1 MKRLLLLSLLGAL
14 LTGCSSV
21 EICREGDHT
30 LVDIENTGWYLF
42 NVIPLAAG
50 NPTRPNAA
58 SCRLFTATCT
68 LENNLKMLDFAM
80 RDYISD
86 PAELVSA
93 RYGEVVSYT
102 SDESVLFFLFKRHR
116 CHTSAELILKSE
128 QK

>member
-1 MKRLLLLSLLGAL
+1 MKRFLAVLALTTVLS
-14 LTGCSSV
+14 GCATAKFSHV
-21 EICREGDHT
+21 GGRTIA
-30 LVDIENTGWYLF
+30 DINNTGWYLF